1 MTVNEIDPE
10 DDPMRVFARDLFK
23 SDTEDEDDEPD
34 EQQKP
39 GYVAKEGAVLRP
51 GPDPDKA
58 MKDFVKDLFD
68 NNA

>member
-1 MTVNEIDPE
+1 MTDQETDNET
-10 DDPMRVFARDLFK
+10 DPMREFVRDLFK
-23 SDTEDEDDEPD
+23 PEPDETDEPD